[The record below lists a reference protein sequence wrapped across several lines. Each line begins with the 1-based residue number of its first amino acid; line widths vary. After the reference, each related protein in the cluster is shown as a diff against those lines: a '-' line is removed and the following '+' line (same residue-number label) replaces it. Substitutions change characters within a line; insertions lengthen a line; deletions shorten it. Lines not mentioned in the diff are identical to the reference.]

1 MNDSLVPIQCI
12 LAGPTWQKW
21 ANEKKRKKKKAVPK
35 FVGFYLI
42 RFPGQ
47 CCVCLG
53 SVRGAMY
60 PGILLTIGEISQA
73 LTQLPDILFH
83 NKNMSR
89 N

>member
-1 MNDSLVPIQCI
+1 MTEVS
-12 LAGPTWQKW
+12 
-21 ANEKKRKKKKAVPK
+21 KKKKSVLK
-35 FVGFYLI
+35 FVGFYII

-53 SVRGAMY
+53 PVRGAMY

-73 LTQLPDILFH
+73 LTQLPDILFRH
-83 NKNMSR
+83 KNMSI